1 MAIVFSKEQSNVINL
16 RNRNIL
22 VSAAAG
28 SGKTTVLVERI
39 IRMIT
44 DENNPVD
51 IDHLL
56 VVTFTKAAAASMR
69 EKISD
74 AISKKLEES
83 YSDHLQ
89 KQATLIHHAQIT
101 TIDSFCLFI
110 LQNNFNDIGL
120 DPGFRVADEGEIRL
134 LKEDMM
140 DQLLKKRL
148 SEDIDGKFAHLLDR
162 FVKGN
167 RMEAFR
173 EVLFSLY
180 DRALSY
186 PFVEDWIAER
196 RGDYLTAHA
205 IAEGTEGMAAV
216 QDLFLQADW
225 LSHVLAYAK
234 RDIAYCKELSEQNVE
249 DCQAAGGPMSYLPMM
264 QEDLAL
270 TESLLACDSYEMLH
284 KKMQMLTFATLSRK
298 KDADADPEFKELVK
312 KHRDEMKKILQNLK
326 KDFFA
331 FSIED
336 MQEGFM
342 ENHRIMQE
350 LCDTLLDFHRTFL
363 EAKKEKKIIDFSD
376 MEHFALEILLEKEGD
391 TYVPT
396 KTAMEYREYF
406 REIMIDEY
414 QDSNLVQEW
423 LLQAI
428 SKEDAGIYNRF
439 MVGDVKQSIYQFRLA
454 RPQIFMEKYDTYE
467 KEVREDTTLQ
477 RIDLAM
483 NYRSRKEV
491 LDCVNYLFYRI
502 MGRDLG
508 NVSYDKDSALYL
520 GAEFP
525 KKDAAAAKAQEND
538 SEYNAEEVGMFP
550 SMDAAEICILE
561 KEEGSQNAKEQ
572 EAQMIALKIK
582 ELLSGYSV
590 IDEVTGEARRASYRD
605 IVILLRKTKEWDE
618 VFKNVFERE
627 GIPAYVTKSSGYF
640 ETGEIRVLLNF
651 LKSLDNPKQ
660 DIPLFGTMTS
670 WFGKFNDEEMALIQ
684 SKKQS
689 SLYESVKL
697 WAEGADTEAAGILE
711 KGADSEEADALGKSA
726 VVQQPLEECEEYR
739 RLSDK
744 CRKFLTWFSPYRNQV
759 PYEPIHKILR
769 KLLNETGYL
778 YEAASLPGGTQRLAN
793 VQMLL
798 AKAESFEKSSYSGLF
813 HFIRYIDKI
822 QKYDIEFGEA
832 GVMDEQDDVVRIMTI
847 HKSKGLEFPIC
858 FVAGCGG
865 QFNMMDAQKSI
876 ICDANYGIGL
886 DYVDIANRVKYKD
899 IRKRFLAKHISEESL
914 GEELRVLYVALTRA
928 KEKLIMTGTCSD
940 FEKLA
945 KGLDGRKRKDIL
957 CHFRKR
963 VGAKSYLDWIVAAL
977 ARHPALVHALEPYGY
992 MAEGIETAEVSA
1004 DMPESANKMGNG
1016 NNTPDINVTC
1026 LTAQMLTEQSTEH
1039 GIRQAW
1045 NKEMLL
1051 ETVRGKCAETDSER
1065 RVCMEEVEDV
1075 QTTDTVQDSEGRM
1088 DISALQKQIDF
1099 HYQHENLR
1107 NLYTKTSVSE
1117 LKMAAMHKAYEKE
1130 SMEEPAFALF
1140 ETEVIN
1146 PYIPRFAAEE
1156 KAASGSD
1163 RGSAYHRVL
1172 ELLDY
1177 KELDTL
1183 LEACK
1188 TDEKMTLENASDSG
1202 KKLASWYQEQLA
1214 AHIANGR
1221 VLKEET
1227 ELVNTKKILTFL
1239 QSPVAKRMAAAAVNG
1254 KLHKEQPFV
1263 LGVDAKLLSE
1273 EFPENEKV
1281 LIQGI
1286 IDVYFI
1292 EGNEIVLL
1300 DYKTDAVS
1308 TGVELVQRYKTQL
1321 DYYTKALENIT
1332 GIRVKERLLYAFKL
1346 DEVVRCD

>member
-110 LQNNFNDIGL
+110 LQNNFNEIGL

-140 DQLLKKRL
+140 DKLLEKRL
-148 SEDIDGKFAHLLDR
+148 LEDTDGMFSHLLDR

-167 RMEAFR
+167 RIEAFR

-186 PFVEDWIAER
+186 PFAEDWIEER
-196 RGDYLTAHA
+196 RKDYLMVDDNLKDEKTADLLLS
-205 IAEGTEGMAAV
+205 AEWLEQV
-216 QDLFLQADW
+216 LF
-225 LSHVLAYAK
+225 YAK

-249 DCQAAGGPMSYLPMM
+249 DCQVVGGPSTYLPMM

-270 TESLLACDSYEMLH
+270 IEVLLECDSYEMLH
-284 KKMQMLTFATLSRK
+284 EKMQTLTFATLSRK
-298 KDADADPEFKELVK
+298 KDADADTEFKELVK

-331 FSIED
+331 FSIDD

-363 EAKKEKKIIDFSD
+363 DAKKEKKIIDFSD
-376 MEHFALEILLEKEGD
+376 MEHFALEILLNKEGD

-396 KTAMEYREYF
+396 KTALEYREYF
-406 REIMIDEY
+406 HEIMIDEY

-428 SKEDAGIYNRF
+428 SKEDAGVYNRF

-467 KEVREDTTLQ
+467 KEVCEDTALQ

-508 NVSYDKDSALYL
+508 NVSYDEDSALYL
-520 GAEFP
+520 GAEF
-525 KKDAAAAKAQEND
+525 KDKGVA
-538 SEYNAEEVGMFP
+538 
-550 SMDAAEICILE
+550 DAAEICILE

-582 ELLSGYSV
+582 ELLSNYYV
-590 IDEVTGEARRASYRD
+590 IDEVTKEPRRAGYRD

-618 VFKNVFERE
+618 VFKTVFERE

-684 SKKQS
+684 SKKQG

-697 WAEGADTEAAGILE
+697 WAESLETEKEDSPGQSMAAE
-711 KGADSEEADALGKSA
+711 QMMENDM
-726 VVQQPLEECEEYR
+726 EYHQ
-739 RLSDK
+739 LAKK
-744 CRKFLTWFSPYRNQV
+744 CRNFLAWFSSYRNQV

-798 AKAESFEKSSYSGLF
+798 SKAESFEKSSYSGLF

-945 KGLDGRKRKDIL
+945 KGLDGRKREDIL

-963 VGAKSYLDWIVAAL
+963 AGAKSYLDWIVAAL

-992 MAEGIETAEVSA
+992 IAEGVGIETDGRDVNEQGRISNI
-1004 DMPESANKMGNG
+1004 PE
-1016 NNTPDINVTC
+1016 INVTC
-1026 LTAQMLTEQSTEH
+1026 LTAQMLAEQSTEH
-1039 GIRQAW
+1039 GIKQEW

-1051 ETVRGKCAETDSER
+1051 ETVRGKYVGTDSER
-1065 RVCMEEVEDV
+1065 IVSMDEAECT
-1075 QTTDTVQDSEGRM
+1075 QTTDIERSSVNQL

-1183 LEACK
+1183 FETCK
-1188 TDEKMTLENASDSG
+1188 TDEKMTLENASDSD
-1202 KKLASWYQEQLA
+1202 KKLALWYQEQLA
-1214 AHIANGR
+1214 ANIANGR
-1221 VLKEET
+1221 VLKEEA

-1332 GIRVKERLLYAFKL
+1332 GMRVKERLLYAFKL

>member
-140 DQLLKKRL
+140 DKLLEKRL
-148 SEDIDGKFAHLLDR
+148 SEDVDGKFAHLLDR

-167 RMEAFR
+167 RIEAFR

-186 PFVEDWIAER
+186 PFVEDWIEER
-196 RGDYLTAHA
+196 RQDYLIVDDNLKDEKTTD
-205 IAEGTEGMAAV
+205 ILLSAE
-216 QDLFLQADW
+216 W
-225 LSHVLAYAK
+225 LGRVLAYAK

-270 TESLLACDSYEMLH
+270 TESLLSCDSYEMLH
-284 KKMQMLTFATLSRK
+284 EKMQTLTFATLSRK

-336 MQEGFM
+336 MREGFV

-363 EAKKEKKIIDFSD
+363 ESKKEKKIIDFSD

-396 KTAMEYREYF
+396 KTALEYREYF
-406 REIMIDEY
+406 HEIMIDEY

-525 KKDAAAAKAQEND
+525 KKDAGAVLECNFKKENV
-538 SEYNAEEVGMFP
+538 SEYNTEEVGKFP

-561 KEEGSQNAKEQ
+561 KEDGSQNAKEQ

-582 ELLSGYSV
+582 ELLSTYYV
-590 IDEVTGEARRASYRD
+590 TDEVTKAPRRASYRD

-670 WFGKFNDEEMALIQ
+670 WFGKFNNEEMALIQ

-697 WAEGADTEAAGILE
+697 WAQGADTEKTGMLE
-711 KGADSEEADALGKSA
+711 RGADTEEADALGKSTG
-726 VVQQPLEECEEYR
+726 VQPTIEMCGEYR

-744 CRKFLTWFSPYRNQV
+744 CREFLTWFSSYRNQI

-899 IRKRFLAKHISEESL
+899 IRKRFLAKHILEESL

-945 KGLDGRKRKDIL
+945 KGLDGRKREDVL

-963 VGAKSYLDWIVAAL
+963 AGAKSYLDWMMAAL
-977 ARHPALVHALEPYGY
+977 ARHPALVQALEPYGY
-992 MAEGIETAEVSA
+992 IAEGVDISGIGTDGKGVNEQESVSN
-1004 DMPESANKMGNG
+1004 MPE
-1016 NNTPDINVTC
+1016 INVTC
-1026 LTAQMLTEQSTEH
+1026 LTAQMLIEQSTEH
-1039 GIRQAW
+1039 GIKQEW

-1051 ETVRGKCAETDSER
+1051 ETVRGKYAET
-1065 RVCMEEVEDV
+1065 
-1075 QTTDTVQDSEGRM
+1075 
-1088 DISALQKQIDF
+1088 SALQKQIDF

-1117 LKMAAMHKAYEKE
+1117 LKMSAMHKAYEKE
-1130 SMEEPAFALF
+1130 SMEEPAFAMF

-1156 KAASGSD
+1156 KEASGSD

-1172 ELLDY
+1172 ELLNY
-1177 KELDTL
+1177 KELAMV

-1188 TDEKMTLENASDSG
+1188 TDEKMALENVSDSC
-1202 KKLASWYQEQLA
+1202 KKLAAWYQEQLTA
-1214 AHIANGR
+1214 NIANGR

-1239 QSPVAKRMAAAAVNG
+1239 QNSVAKRMADAAVNG
-1254 KLHKEQPFV
+1254 MLHKEQPFV

-1273 EFPENEKV
+1273 DFPENEKV

-1286 IDVYFI
+1286 IDVYFV
-1292 EGNEIVLL
+1292 EDNEIVLL

-1308 TGVELVQRYKTQL
+1308 TGDELVQRYKAQL

-1332 GIRVKERLLYAFKL
+1332 GMRVKERLLYAFKL

>member
-140 DQLLKKRL
+140 DQLLDKRL

-186 PFVEDWIAER
+186 PFVEDWIEER

-225 LSHVLAYAK
+225 LSQVLAYAK

-284 KKMQMLTFATLSRK
+284 EKMQTLAFATLSRK
-298 KDADADPEFKELVK
+298 KDVDADPEFKELVK

-336 MQEGFM
+336 VQEGFM

-363 EAKKEKKIIDFSD
+363 EAKKDKKIIDFSD

-396 KTAMEYREYF
+396 KTALEYREYF
-406 REIMIDEY
+406 HEIMIDEY

-428 SKEDAGIYNRF
+428 SKEDAGVYNRF

-508 NVSYDKDSALYL
+508 NISYDKDSALYL

-525 KKDAAAAKAQEND
+525 KKDAAAAKSQENNSGCN
-538 SEYNAEEVGMFP
+538 SEEAGKFP

-582 ELLSGYSV
+582 ELLSNYYV
-590 IDEVTGEARRASYRD
+590 IDEVTKEPRRASYRD

-697 WAEGADTEAAGILE
+697 WAEGADTEDAGMLE
-711 KGADSEEADALGKSA
+711 KGADALGKSA
-726 VVQQPLEECEEYR
+726 VVQQPLEKCEEYR

-744 CRKFLTWFSPYRNQV
+744 CRKFLTWFSSYRNQI

-876 ICDANYGIGL
+876 ICDANFGIGL

-992 MAEGIETAEVSA
+992 IAEGVDISGIEIVGKSVNEQGSVSNL
-1004 DMPESANKMGNG
+1004 PEIK
-1016 NNTPDINVTC
+1016 VTC
-1026 LTAQMLTEQSTEH
+1026 LTAQMLNEQSVEY
-1039 GIRQAW
+1039 GIKQEW

-1051 ETVRGKCAETDSER
+1051 AAVKESA
-1065 RVCMEEVEDV
+1065 
-1075 QTTDTVQDSEGRM
+1075 TDTESSAVNQL

-1188 TDEKMTLENASDSG
+1188 MDEKMALENASDSD

-1214 AHIANGR
+1214 ANIANGR

-1239 QSPVAKRMAAAAVNG
+1239 QSPVAKRMANAAVNG
-1254 KLHKEQPFV
+1254 QLHKEQPFV
-1263 LGVDAKLLSE
+1263 LGVEAKLLSE

-1292 EGNEIVLL
+1292 EDNEIVLL

-1346 DEVVRCD
+1346 DEEVRCD

>member
-1 MAIVFSKEQSNVINL
+1 
-16 RNRNIL
+16 
-22 VSAAAG
+22 
-28 SGKTTVLVERI
+28 
-39 IRMIT
+39 
-44 DENNPVD
+44 
-51 IDHLL
+51 
-56 VVTFTKAAAASMR
+56 
-69 EKISD
+69 
-74 AISKKLEES
+74 
-83 YSDHLQ
+83 
-89 KQATLIHHAQIT
+89 
-101 TIDSFCLFI
+101 
-110 LQNNFNDIGL
+110 
-120 DPGFRVADEGEIRL
+120 
-134 LKEDMM
+134 
-140 DQLLKKRL
+140 
-148 SEDIDGKFAHLLDR
+148 
-162 FVKGN
+162 
-167 RMEAFR
+167 
-173 EVLFSLY
+173 
-180 DRALSY
+180 
-186 PFVEDWIAER
+186 
-196 RGDYLTAHA
+196 
-205 IAEGTEGMAAV
+205 
-216 QDLFLQADW
+216 
-225 LSHVLAYAK
+225 
-234 RDIAYCKELSEQNVE
+234 
-249 DCQAAGGPMSYLPMM
+249 
-264 QEDLAL
+264 
-270 TESLLACDSYEMLH
+270 
-284 KKMQMLTFATLSRK
+284 
-298 KDADADPEFKELVK
+298 
-312 KHRDEMKKILQNLK
+312 
-326 KDFFA
+326 
-331 FSIED
+331 
-336 MQEGFM
+336 
-342 ENHRIMQE
+342 
-350 LCDTLLDFHRTFL
+350 
-363 EAKKEKKIIDFSD
+363 
-376 MEHFALEILLEKEGD
+376 
-391 TYVPT
+391 
-396 KTAMEYREYF
+396 
-406 REIMIDEY
+406 
-414 QDSNLVQEW
+414 
-423 LLQAI
+423 
-428 SKEDAGIYNRF
+428 
-439 MVGDVKQSIYQFRLA
+439 
-454 RPQIFMEKYDTYE
+454 
-467 KEVREDTTLQ
+467 
-477 RIDLAM
+477 
-483 NYRSRKEV
+483 
-491 LDCVNYLFYRI
+491 
-502 MGRDLG
+502 
-508 NVSYDKDSALYL
+508 
-520 GAEFP
+520 
-525 KKDAAAAKAQEND
+525 
-538 SEYNAEEVGMFP
+538 
-550 SMDAAEICILE
+550 
-561 KEEGSQNAKEQ
+561 
-572 EAQMIALKIK
+572 
-582 ELLSGYSV
+582 
-590 IDEVTGEARRASYRD
+590 
-605 IVILLRKTKEWDE
+605 
-618 VFKNVFERE
+618 
-627 GIPAYVTKSSGYF
+627 
-640 ETGEIRVLLNF
+640 
-651 LKSLDNPKQ
+651 
-660 DIPLFGTMTS
+660 
-670 WFGKFNDEEMALIQ
+670 
-684 SKKQS
+684 
-689 SLYESVKL
+689 
-697 WAEGADTEAAGILE
+697 
-711 KGADSEEADALGKSA
+711 
-726 VVQQPLEECEEYR
+726 
-739 RLSDK
+739 
-744 CRKFLTWFSPYRNQV
+744 
-759 PYEPIHKILR
+759 LR

-1016 NNTPDINVTC
+1016 NNTPNINVTC

-1051 ETVRGKCAETDSER
+1051 ETVRGKCAET
-1065 RVCMEEVEDV
+1065 
-1075 QTTDTVQDSEGRM
+1075 
-1088 DISALQKQIDF
+1088 SALQKQIDF

-1172 ELLDY
+1172 ELLNY

-1188 TDEKMTLENASDSG
+1188 TDEKMALENASDSG

-1214 AHIANGR
+1214 SHIANGR

-1239 QSPVAKRMAAAAVNG
+1239 QSPVAKRMVAAAVNG

-1308 TGVELVQRYKTQL
+1308 TGDELVQRYKTQL

-1332 GIRVKERLLYAFKL
+1332 GMRVKDRLLYAFKL